1 MQKQNNIS
9 HILTQTERK
18 HELHFHVT
26 CHTGVQACRSNTPAC
41 WLSNVFVC
49 VQMCML
55 TCTHTGVCL
64 YLQICH
70 TQLDKLNHGLRKI

>member
-1 MQKQNNIS
+1 MSYTFTLLVIWVS
-9 HILTQTERK
+9 RLADQT
-18 HELHFHVT
+18 LLPVG
-26 CHTGVQACRSNTPAC
+26 CQMYLC
-41 WLSNVFVC
+41 VC